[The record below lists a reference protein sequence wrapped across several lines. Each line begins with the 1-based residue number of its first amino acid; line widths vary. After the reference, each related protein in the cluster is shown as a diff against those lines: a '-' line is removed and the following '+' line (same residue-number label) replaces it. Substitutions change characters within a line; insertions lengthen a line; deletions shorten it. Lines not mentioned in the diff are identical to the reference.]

1 LEKFEKLFENPSILK
16 ENSLAQI
23 FYSNC
28 LGTDIECVVKTRKFL
43 RESQF
48 EPNITPL
55 LELKFDERSLRLN
68 ELHQLH
74 VLLQQNYQ
82 ESTVLLIQQKNA
94 ELILLNSDIVQLE
107 TILQSHKSSKLELA
121 DLYNNNIQGTVNSFV
136 MYEKFI
142 NRLAIQNDSNT
153 LFNLSFSDHT
163 TVLYI
168 AGLCPKIYGNSVYL
182 ARTFLNSSEILSLEN
197 SCSSANILNS
207 NSDSKFITLSLS
219 TTIVDIE
226 IEGVIFSDIKQ
237 IELVNSSGVNQVAEI
252 VNNRINLEGMPS
264 GLYYLVLRNKNGR
277 VEYRKFVKL

>member
-1 LEKFEKLFENPSILK
+1 
-16 ENSLAQI
+16 
-23 FYSNC
+23 
-28 LGTDIECVVKTRKFL
+28 
-43 RESQF
+43 
-48 EPNITPL
+48 
-55 LELKFDERSLRLN
+55 
-68 ELHQLH
+68 
-74 VLLQQNYQ
+74 
-82 ESTVLLIQQKNA
+82 
-94 ELILLNSDIVQLE
+94 
-107 TILQSHKSSKLELA
+107 
-121 DLYNNNIQGTVNSFV
+121 

-142 NRLAIQNDSNT
+142 NRLAIQNASNP
-153 LFNLSFSDHT
+153 LFNLSSSDHT

-207 NSDSKFITLSLS
+207 NSDSKFNTLSLS

-226 IEGVIFSDIKQ
+226 IEIEEVIFSDIKQ